1 MQWSLTG
8 KPNSWASPRV
18 ALAVTPA
25 VGTLTLL
32 AMAGFVAWGTPGEDR
47 AEALLVIPPM
57 GLLFL
62 AIHAG
67 ICGSQ
72 LARVPPANDSAPRST
87 CR

>member
-32 AMAGFVAWGTPGEDR
+32 AMAGFVAWGTQGEDR

-62 AIHAG
+62 AIHVGHMWFAARAG
-67 ICGSQ
+67 SPGE
-72 LARVPPANDSAPRST
+72 
-87 CR
+87 